1 MQITN
6 VKIIRSSFLSVDD
19 VILDVRLLAWSRV
32 SSSLSTQPAAD
43 ILVQLRLTVG
53 FYVLW
58 VKVRR

>member
-1 MQITN
+1 LN
-6 VKIIRSSFLSVDD
+6 VDD

-32 SSSLSTQPAAD
+32 SSSLSLQPGAD
-43 ILVQLRLTVG
+43 IHVLLRLTVG